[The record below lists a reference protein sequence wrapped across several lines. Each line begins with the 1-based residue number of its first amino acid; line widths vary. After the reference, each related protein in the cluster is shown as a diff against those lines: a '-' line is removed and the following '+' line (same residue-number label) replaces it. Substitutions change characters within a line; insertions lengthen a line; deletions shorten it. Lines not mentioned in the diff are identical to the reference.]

1 MDLMTVEVLQK
12 LLLAA
17 AEEMGITLI
26 RAAYSSNIKERRDA
40 SCAVFD
46 AEGRVIA
53 QAAHIPMHLSSMVD
67 LPRALIAA
75 YPRRSW
81 RPGDMFVA
89 NDPYTSAGSHLNDIA
104 IIAPVFLDGQRREL
118 IGFVANTA
126 HHADVGGRVP
136 GSESGDSTSI
146 FQDG

>member
-12 LLLAA
+12 LLLAT

-26 RAAYSSNIKERRDA
+26 RAAYSPNIKERRDA

-67 LPRALIAA
+67 LPRVLADA

-81 RPGDMFVA
+81 RPGDMYVA
-89 NDPYTSAGSHLNDIA
+89 NDPTRARD
-104 IIAPVFLDGQRREL
+104 P
-118 IGFVANTA
+118 T
-126 HHADVGGRVP
+126 
-136 GSESGDSTSI
+136 
-146 FQDG
+146 

>member
-12 LLLAA
+12 LLLAT

-26 RAAYSSNIKERRDA
+26 RAAYSPNIKERRDA

-67 LPRALIAA
+67 LPRALVEA
-75 YPRRSW
+75 YPRRPC
-81 RPGDMFVA
+81 RPRPIFLPNPPPPTPA
-89 NDPYTSAGSHLNDIA
+89 PPLNHN
-104 IIAPVFLDGQRREL
+104 PL
-118 IGFVANTA
+118 
-126 HHADVGGRVP
+126 
-136 GSESGDSTSI
+136 
-146 FQDG
+146 